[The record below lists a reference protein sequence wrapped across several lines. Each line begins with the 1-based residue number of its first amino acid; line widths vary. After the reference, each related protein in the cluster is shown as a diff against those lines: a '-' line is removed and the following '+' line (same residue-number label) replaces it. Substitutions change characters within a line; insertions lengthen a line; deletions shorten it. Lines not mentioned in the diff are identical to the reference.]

1 MNQKYENTP
10 VLYTER
16 LILRR
21 FTQEDAKALLDI
33 LSDKDVNAFL
43 PMFPLESLQEAEQ
56 YLRETYLKSYNEPV
70 GYRYAICLKSD
81 NIPIGYVGL
90 SNNESHDFG
99 YGLMKRYWNK
109 GIATEAAKA
118 VLDRIKMS
126 GMDYVTATHD
136 VKNPASGE
144 VMKKIGMTYQYSY
157 EEQWQ
162 PKDVLVTFRMYQ
174 KNFDEQNRSVYNG
187 YKNCYPHF
195 VEEL

>member
-16 LILRR
+16 FILRR
-21 FTQEDAKALLDI
+21 FTQEDAKALFNI

-56 YLRETYLKSYNEPV
+56 YLRETYLKSYNKPV

-90 SNNESHDFG
+90 SDNESHDFG

-109 GIATEAAKA
+109 GIVTEAAKA
-118 VLDRIKMS
+118 VLDRIRLS

-174 KNFDEQNRSVYNG
+174 KNFDEQNQWVYNG
-187 YKNCYPHF
+187 YKNSYPHF
-195 VEEL
+195 VEEF

>member
-21 FTQEDAKALLDI
+21 FTQEDAKALFDI

-56 YLRETYLKSYNEPV
+56 YLRETYLKSYNKPV

-90 SNNESHDFG
+90 SDNESHDFG

-109 GIATEAAKA
+109 GIVTEAAKA
-118 VLDRIKMS
+118 VLDRIRLS

-174 KNFDEQNRSVYNG
+174 KNFDEQNQWVYNG
-187 YKNCYPHF
+187 YKNSYPHF
-195 VEEL
+195 VEEF

>member
-21 FTQEDAKALLDI
+21 FTQEDAKALFDI
-33 LSDKDVNAFL
+33 FSDKDVNAFL

-56 YLRETYLKSYNEPV
+56 YLRETYLKSYNKPV

-90 SNNESHDFG
+90 SDNESHDFG

-109 GIATEAAKA
+109 GIVTEAAKA
-118 VLDRIKMS
+118 VLDRIRLS

-174 KNFDEQNRSVYNG
+174 KNFDEQNQWVYNG
-187 YKNCYPHF
+187 YKNSYPHF
-195 VEEL
+195 VEEF

>member
-21 FTQEDAKALLDI
+21 FTQGDAKALFDI

-56 YLRETYLKSYNEPV
+56 YLRETYLKSYNKPV

-90 SNNESHDFG
+90 SDNESHDFG

-109 GIATEAAKA
+109 GIVTEAAKV
-118 VLDRIKMS
+118 VLDRIKLS

-174 KNFDEQNRSVYNG
+174 KNFDEQNRWVYNG

>member
-21 FTQEDAKALLDI
+21 FTQGDAKALFDI

-56 YLRETYLKSYNEPV
+56 YLRETYLKSYNKPV

-90 SNNESHDFG
+90 SDNESHDFG

-109 GIATEAAKA
+109 GIVTEAAKA
-118 VLDRIKMS
+118 VLDRIRLS

-174 KNFDEQNRSVYNG
+174 KNFDEQNQWVYNG
-187 YKNCYPHF
+187 YKNSYPHF
-195 VEEL
+195 VEEF

>member
-21 FTQEDAKALLDI
+21 FTQEDAKALFDI

-56 YLRETYLKSYNEPV
+56 YLRETYLKSYNKPV

-81 NIPIGYVGL
+81 DIPIGYVGL
-90 SNNESHDFG
+90 SDNESHDFG

-109 GIATEAAKA
+109 GIVTEAAKA
-118 VLDRIKMS
+118 VLDRIRLS

-174 KNFDEQNRSVYNG
+174 KNFDEQNQWVYNG
-187 YKNCYPHF
+187 YKNSYPHF
-195 VEEL
+195 VEEF

>member
-21 FTQEDAKALLDI
+21 FTQGDAKALFDI

-109 GIATEAAKA
+109 GIVTEAAKV
-118 VLDRIKMS
+118 VLDRIKLS

-174 KNFDEQNRSVYNG
+174 KNFDEQNRWVYNG